1 MSSLKSRKRTERI
14 TNALCFI
21 ALIFLTCLCMLP
33 IWWIF
38 RSSLMSNAELFKWPP
53 AFFPPRWLFSNYANT
68 LEYFKFWTYLKN
80 TMIIIVPS
88 VIFGTITAT
97 MCGYAFARL
106 RFRLRNFLFTLCVG
120 SMLLPTMVTLIPLYI
135 MWTKFFNMSNTFW
148 PLILPYLCGGGAF
161 NIFLIRQF
169 VRSIPRELDE
179 AATIDG
185 AGYFRILL
193 NVIVPSIKSA
203 MIVVAMFLFIQ
214 IWNDL
219 LMLEVCPSLASARPR
234 IETHPLGI
242 GMNEKDP
249 ARLVFEGK
257 AGKAIVVSLID
268 MGGRLRLIVQDIEAV
283 KPIMPMP
290 NLPVAR
296 VMWKAMPNLT
306 TGVECWITAGGAHH
320 TVLSYDVTA
329 EQMRDWARIM
339 DIEYVHIGADTTV
352 ESLEHDLFLS
362 DLAWKLK

>member
-169 VRSIPRELDE
+169 VRSIPRELDRSCN
-179 AATIDG
+179 D
-185 AGYFRILL
+185 RRRRLL
-193 NVIVPSIKSA
+193 PYPPQRHRSFHQIGDDLF
-203 MIVVAMFLFIQ
+203 VAMFLFIQ

-219 LMLEVCPSLASARPR
+219 LQQMIYINTDDKFTISMGLSQLKGALKTDWSAIMCGTCMSFVPGVVFYL
-234 IETHPLGI
+234 LGQRYFVEGI
-242 GMNEKDP
+242 VMTGMKN
-249 ARLVFEGK
+249 
-257 AGKAIVVSLID
+257 
-268 MGGRLRLIVQDIEAV
+268 
-283 KPIMPMP
+283 
-290 NLPVAR
+290 
-296 VMWKAMPNLT
+296 
-306 TGVECWITAGGAHH
+306 
-320 TVLSYDVTA
+320 
-329 EQMRDWARIM
+329 
-339 DIEYVHIGADTTV
+339 
-352 ESLEHDLFLS
+352 
-362 DLAWKLK
+362 

>member
-1 MSSLKSRKRTERI
+1 MKEATTNEQPEKPQAHRAHHECAVLHRADLPDLSVHAAHLVDLPFQPDVERRAVQVAACLLPA
-14 TNALCFI
+14 AL
-21 ALIFLTCLCMLP
+21 AVLD
-33 IWWIF
+33 
-38 RSSLMSNAELFKWPP
+38 
-53 AFFPPRWLFSNYANT
+53 ANT

-219 LMLEVCPSLASARPR
+219 LQQMIYINTDDKFTISMGLSQLKGSLKTDWSAIMCGTCMSFVPGVVFYL
-234 IETHPLGI
+234 LGQRYFVEGI
-242 GMNEKDP
+242 VMTGMKN
-249 ARLVFEGK
+249 
-257 AGKAIVVSLID
+257 
-268 MGGRLRLIVQDIEAV
+268 
-283 KPIMPMP
+283 
-290 NLPVAR
+290 
-296 VMWKAMPNLT
+296 
-306 TGVECWITAGGAHH
+306 
-320 TVLSYDVTA
+320 
-329 EQMRDWARIM
+329 
-339 DIEYVHIGADTTV
+339 
-352 ESLEHDLFLS
+352 
-362 DLAWKLK
+362 